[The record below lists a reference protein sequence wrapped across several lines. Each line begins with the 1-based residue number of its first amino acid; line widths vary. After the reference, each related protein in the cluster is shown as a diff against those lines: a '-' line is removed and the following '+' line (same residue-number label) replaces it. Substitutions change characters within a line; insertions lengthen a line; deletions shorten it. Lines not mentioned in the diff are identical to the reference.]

1 MEDKITKGDVL
12 YYARIFPQTATYE
25 VDEICIRTVT
35 DTYFVGTE
43 KRTKQAF
50 LFGFNELGESVFR
63 EREDALALV
72 KEAEKNKKKLTTEY
86 EEY

>member
-1 MEDKITKGDVL
+1 MEDKITKGDIL

-25 VDEICIRTVT
+25 VDEIRIRTVA

-43 KRTKQAF
+43 KRTKQSF
-50 LFGFNELGESVFR
+50 LFGFNELGKSVFQ

-72 KEAEKNKKKLTTEY
+72 KKAEKGKKKFTIEY